1 MSTADDPRWWRSAV
15 IYQIY
20 PRSFADG
27 NGDGIGDIAGIRE
40 RLAHLSDLGVDALW
54 LSPWYPSPM
63 ADAGYDVADHRDIDP
78 VFGTLAEAE
87 ELIAQAHRS
96 GLRIIVDLVP
106 NHCSDA
112 HPWFQAALAGGPG
125 APERELFWFRPGR
138 GPDGAEKPTDWVS
151 PFGGGTWT
159 RTTDPDG
166 TPGDWYLH
174 LFAPQQ
180 PDFNWDHPRVR
191 AEFEDILRF
200 WLDRGVDGIR
210 IDSAAMLAKDP
221 ALPDANPD
229 GPSPF
234 VDVDA
239 VHEIYR
245 SWRRIVEQYPGGRAL
260 IGEVWL
266 PDHQRFANY
275 LRPDELHAAFNFD
288 FLGCAWE
295 ASALRACVDATLAA
309 HAPVDAPATWVLS
322 NHDVTRHV
330 TRYGR
335 ADTTFSFAAKRE
347 GVPSDLELGTRRARA
362 AALLSLSLPGAAYVY
377 QGEELGL
384 WEVEDIAPELRQD
397 PMFVRSGGVDPG
409 RDGCRVPLPWSG
421 DAPPFGFSPDDAT
434 APPWLPQPADWKD
447 RTARTQTGDDHSML
461 ELYRAALAIR
471 RSHPALGDGA
481 MTWLPAPDGV
491 LAFHRPPG
499 FTCLVN
505 LSARAVP
512 LPPHAERLLASGPL
526 DDELLPPDTAVW
538 LRTTEPTTDAT
549 ATGAEPA
556 PA

>member
-1 MSTADDPRWWRSAV
+1 MSTADDGPWWRGAV
-15 IYQIY
+15 IYQVY

-27 NGDGIGDIAGIRE
+27 DGDGIGDVAGIRS
-40 RLAHLSDLGVDALW
+40 RLDHLAALGVDAIW
-54 LSPWYPSPM
+54 FSPWYPSPM
-63 ADAGYDVADHRDIDP
+63 ADAGYDVADYRDIDP
-78 VFGTLAEAE
+78 VFGTLAEVEA
-87 ELIAQAHRS
+87 LIAEAHAVGIRT
-96 GLRIIVDLVP
+96 IVDVVP

-112 HPWFQAALAGGPG
+112 HPWFQAALADPD

-138 GPDGAEKPTDWVS
+138 GPDGARKPTDWVS
-151 PFGGGTWT
+151 PFAGDTWT
-159 RTTDPDG
+159 RTTNPDG

-174 LFAPQQ
+174 LFAPEQ

-221 ALPDANPD
+221 TLPEATPD

-239 VHEIYR
+239 VHDIYR
-245 SWRRIVEQYPGGRAL
+245 GWRRITDSYPGDRAL

-266 PDHQRFANY
+266 PDHERFANY

-288 FLGCAWE
+288 FLGCAWD
-295 ASALRACVDATLAA
+295 AAALRACIDTTLTA
-309 HAPVDAPATWVLS
+309 HAPVGAPATWVLS

-347 GVPSDLELGTRRARA
+347 GILTDLELGTRRARA

-384 WEVEDIAPELRQD
+384 WEVEDIPRELRQD
-397 PMFVRSGGVDPG
+397 PMYHRSGGVDPG
-409 RDGCRVPLPWSG
+409 RDGCRVPIPWTG
-421 DAPPFGFSPDDAT
+421 DEPPFGFSPDGA
-434 APPWLPQPADWKD
+434 AAPWLPQPADWKD
-447 RTARTQTGDDHSML
+447 RTVRAQTGDPTSML
-461 ELYRAALAIR
+461 ELYRAAIRIR
-471 RSHPALGDGA
+471 RAHPALGDGT
-481 MTWLPAPDGV
+481 MSWLPAPDGM

-505 LSARAVP
+505 LSAAAVP
-512 LPPHAERLLASGPL
+512 LPPHTERLLASGPL
-526 DDELLPPDTAVW
+526 DDDLLPPDTAVW
-538 LRTTEPTTDAT
+538 LRTAEPTPAGPAT
-549 ATGAEPA
+549 A
-556 PA
+556 